1 MVLIPAPVYSLV
13 QAAWIPCVTTWR
25 DHGRSIVARVSRARV
40 GQRRWRQA
48 GGSRHRSIEAAG
60 DMNHNIKTWLLRI
73 AEAVEQW
80 PTSPRDDLG
89 APAAITTPAAVAVR
103 MVIHRVPRPLRSGVA
118 RALPLLST
126 KDFAEGAHL
135 IRTAAGLEPD

>member
-1 MVLIPAPVYSLV
+1 MS
-13 QAAWIPCVTTWR
+13 
-25 DHGRSIVARVSRARV
+25 
-40 GQRRWRQA
+40 
-48 GGSRHRSIEAAG
+48 
-60 DMNHNIKTWLLRI
+60 HNIKEWVLRI

-80 PTSPRDDLG
+80 PTKPRDDLG

-126 KDFAEGAHL
+126 QDFAEAARL
-135 IRTAAGLEPD
+135 IRVAAGLEPD